1 MMGHPNE
8 ELLRAGYA
16 AFARGDVDA
25 VLESFSPDIE
35 WHVPGNYPLAGDY
48 KGIDEVRGFFGALF
62 ELLGPDGSLQLE
74 PKDIL
79 ANDEHAVSL
88 MYYQARRGNRTLDTI
103 IVHVWRVD
111 GGKLAEYRA
120 YPQDLHVVEEFW
132 S

>member
-1 MMGHPNE
+1 MGHRNE

-16 AFARGDVDA
+16 AFARGDLDA
-25 VLESFSPDIE
+25 VFELFSPDIE
-35 WHVPGNYPLAGDY
+35 WHVPGEFPLAGDY
-48 KGIDEVRGFFGALF
+48 KGTEEVRRFFGRLF
-62 ELLGPDGSLQLE
+62 ELLGADGSLQLE

-88 MYYQARRGNRTLDTI
+88 MHYQGRRGERTLDTT

-111 GGKLAEYRA
+111 DGQLAEYRA
-120 YPQDLHVVEEFW
+120 YPKDLHIVEDFW